1 MSGGHG
7 IPVYKDYIVLVP
19 QGSQSK
25 QHLWLALHPNMEVK
39 PRVADAILNGLEIF
53 KLNTTDGNLAGLNP
67 EPAVAPPPAE
77 PKNPS
82 LQERRAGKRSSILHV
97 IGIVGGSIGA
107 VIACSL
113 IVYFLAFKQKRVKD
127 TSKSDQEKS
136 SWTPLSKTSRSA
148 TTISS
153 SLPTDLCRRVDGI
166 NMEEK
171 SSLSPHRGVMASDE
185 DDMFSGAETCSRSTF
200 STDAASVTLSDPV
213 QRARSEG
220 VFSEIIEP
228 KGR

>member
-1 MSGGHG
+1 MFIFISLYLLPPLHLFLH
-7 IPVYKDYIVLVP
+7 VTATEDYLLP
-19 QGSQSK
+19 YR
-25 QHLWLALHPNMEVK
+25 PTD
-39 PRVADAILNGLEIF
+39 PIL
-53 KLNTTDGNLAGLNP
+53 LNCGASSNLSSPDGRSWD
-67 EPAVAPPPAE
+67 VAPPPAE
-77 PKNPS
+77 QNPS

-136 SWTPLSKTSRSA
+136 SWTLLSKTSS
-148 TTISS
+148 
-153 SLPTDLCRRVDGI
+153 VDGI
-166 NMEEK
+166 NMEEQ

-185 DDMFSGAETCSRSTF
+185 DDMFSGAESCSRSTF